1 MQKNELVDKDKE
13 NKSRPV
19 TEEELAAQQYLFEA
33 AYNDIKG
40 GQSRKEV
47 VQKLAKDLA
56 DIGYD
61 KTRIARAIVKKLTHD
76 PLKITSD
83 DYVRRVLGE
92 EYKDYPQKSPVKKD
106 KDKKVKVKVKGKK
119 KDSELDIE
127 KTKQED
133 GKEITTVYLKQ
144 PKKDVEI
151 TAATTKKTKVVP
163 SDKIQLDDLSGEAE
177 VELTPSVHKASSPT
191 LEAKVRVL
199 EEENLKL
206 KEEKERA
213 IDTMDRRIKELL
225 AEVEELGRSYQQR
238 CYLTA
243 TVGGDRTIIAY
254 FGVAMPKTKSMGVV
268 KKSATPLETVDEKN
282 QDFAEWQKN
291 LAPGRVSV
299 DVIID
304 DTKPT
309 VTKSKSPES
318 A

>member
-1 MQKNELVDKDKE
+1 MQKNQIVDNKQQ

-47 VQKLAKDLA
+47 VQRLAKDLA

-61 KTRIARAIVKKLTHD
+61 KRRIARAIVKKLTHD

-92 EYKDYPQKSPVKKD
+92 EYKDYPQKEPERPVKKE
-106 KDKKVKVKVKGKK
+106 VKTKPKSKK

-127 KTKQED
+127 KTKAED

-144 PKKDVEI
+144 PKKEPVEI
-151 TAATTKKTKVVP
+151 QAEVKKKVVP
-163 SDKIQLDDLSGEAE
+163 SDKIQVDDLSDEAE
-177 VELTPSVHKASSPT
+177 VELIATKAKPAKASPT

-199 EEENLKL
+199 EDEVLNLKNENNAQGM
-206 KEEKERA
+206 KMRKI
-213 IDTMDRRIKELL
+213 IDELN
-225 AEVEELGRSYQQR
+225 AQIEELERPYQQR
-238 CYLTA
+238 QYVTVSLGQDTA
-243 TVGGDRTIIAY
+243 IIGY

-268 KKSATPLETVDEKN
+268 KKSAIPLATVEEKN
-282 QDFAEWQKN
+282 QDQSEWEKN
-291 LAPGRVSV
+291 LKPGRVSV
-299 DVIID
+299 DVNIGD
-304 DTKPT
+304 SKA
-309 VTKSKSPES
+309 KSKSPES